1 MKKLILILFIPLVSF
16 SSFGQ
21 SAEDVEV
28 PLDIIEKVP
37 IFPGCKRGNNENK
50 RKCMSEK
57 ISKFIQKN
65 FNTNLAEDLG
75 LTGRQRIA
83 VIFKI
88 DKRGNVTGVRS
99 RGPHPSLEEEA
110 IRVISLL
117 PKMKPGLQNG
127 KPVVVPYS
135 LPIIFEVQDEE
146 ESKPEI

>member
-1 MKKLILILFIPLVSF
+1 M
-16 SSFGQ
+16 
-21 SAEDVEV
+21 
-28 PLDIIEKVP
+28 
-37 IFPGCKRGNNENK
+37 
-50 RKCMSEK
+50 
-57 ISKFIQKN
+57 
-65 FNTNLAEDLG
+65 G

-135 LPIIFEVQDEE
+135 LPIIFEVQDEDE
-146 ESKPEI
+146 PKP